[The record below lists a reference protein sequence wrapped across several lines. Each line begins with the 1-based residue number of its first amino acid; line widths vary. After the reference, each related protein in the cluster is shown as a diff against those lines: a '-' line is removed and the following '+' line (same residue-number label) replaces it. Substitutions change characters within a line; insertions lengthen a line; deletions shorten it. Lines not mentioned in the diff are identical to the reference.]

1 MATLPELPA
10 VTSLSKYVTRI
21 LGQNPSKFTLQGTN
35 SYLVHH
41 PHSTRM
47 ILIDTTGPSSSGPLP
62 AAARS
67 SYLTS
72 LRSLLAERSTPQ
84 GGQGGAPAHVS
95 DIILT
100 HWHRDHVAALPDVIR
115 ALALVQPRIPV
126 RVWKF
131 PCADEGEE
139 DWKSERGRDA
149 AIEYELAGLGSTEFV
164 VQPGEGA
171 AGSKRIHVLRQGQKF
186 RLESELRDHHR
197 HDDDN
202 DQAAAVSDADVDA
215 IELEVVHTP
224 GHTSDSICLVLRRAA
239 LSSSSAAAVDDS
251 AAQTPPPLGVFTA
264 DTVLGHGT
272 AVFASLSSYLSSLS
286 RLITSLSSSSSS
298 SPAASSSSSDPN
310 PNTDSQPQ
318 LPRIP
323 LFPGHGDVV
332 VDAIAKITEY
342 RAHRLERERQ
352 VVQVLE
358 RAQRDESG
366 PLTADELVDQIYG
379 STIPSSLKPAAT
391 HGCLLHLAK
400 LLEEKIVIRVVD
412 TANNQ
417 RSAGRAVVEHE
428 EVQIPEGWY
437 DGWSIAIT
445 PTASM

>member
-1 MATLPELPA
+1 
-10 VTSLSKYVTRI
+10 
-21 LGQNPSKFTLQGTN
+21 
-35 SYLVHH
+35 
-41 PHSTRM
+41 M

-62 AAARS
+62 AAALS

-84 GGQGGAPAHVS
+84 VGQGGAPAHVS

-131 PCADEGEE
+131 PCADEDEE

-149 AIEYELAGLGSTEFV
+149 AIEHELATSDLGSTEIV
-164 VQPGEGA
+164 DRPGQGEGEGA
-171 AGSKRIHVLRQGQKF
+171 GGESKRVHVLRQGQKF
-186 RLESELRDHHR
+186 RLEPELQRDHHHHR
-197 HDDDN
+197 HRGDDD
-202 DQAAAVSDADVDA
+202 DQAADSDADA

-286 RLITSLSSSSSS
+286 RLITSLSS
-298 SPAASSSSSDPN
+298 DPN
-310 PNTDSQPQ
+310 LNPDSQPQQ

-332 VDAIAKITEY
+332 EDAIAKITEY

-366 PLTADELVDQIYG
+366 PLTADE
-379 STIPSSLKPAAT
+379 
-391 HGCLLHLAK
+391 
-400 LLEEKIVIRVVD
+400 
-412 TANNQ
+412 
-417 RSAGRAVVEHE
+417 
-428 EVQIPEGWY
+428 
-437 DGWSIAIT
+437 
-445 PTASM
+445 